1 MAAEARGY
9 WQQYLKQAATDGEE
23 GGGDGALAETRPM
36 GAGVVGEEGDGRGPL
51 KFGKFELKWSQCF
64 YISPSGSSLAVVN
77 LKPLLPG
84 HVLVMPRRCVPTMA
98 ELTVE
103 EVADLWRS
111 VREVQ
116 KIVEAYH
123 GAVGANL
130 GVQDGRDAGQSVP
143 HVHVHVLPR

>member
-1 MAAEARGY
+1 
-9 WQQYLKQAATDGEE
+9 
-23 GGGDGALAETRPM
+23 
-36 GAGVVGEEGDGRGPL
+36 
-51 KFGKFELKWSQCF
+51 
-64 YISPSGSSLAVVN
+64 
-77 LKPLLPG
+77 
-84 HVLVMPRRCVPTMA
+84 MA

-103 EVADLWRS
+103 EVADLWSS

-116 KIVEAYH
+116 KIVEGYH